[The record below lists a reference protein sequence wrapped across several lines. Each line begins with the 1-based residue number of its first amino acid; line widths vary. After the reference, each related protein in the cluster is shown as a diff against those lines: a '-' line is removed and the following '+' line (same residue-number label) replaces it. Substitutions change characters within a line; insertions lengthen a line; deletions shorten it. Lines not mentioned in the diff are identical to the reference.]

1 MTAERYS
8 AIRRPPR
15 SSKHAVALPHFHRLL
30 NAHGISLSDGPSFV
44 LDCIGAAR
52 LPIITFP
59 QRPRMDEK
67 QLAKLVR
74 QNAAKAA
81 KVAKAR
87 KGRAYDPT
95 LPPTDDEEDV
105 AIERQRFFK
114 EMKRRE
120 F

>member
-1 MTAERYS
+1 MARQ
-8 AIRRPPR
+8 
-15 SSKHAVALPHFHRLL
+15 F
-30 NAHGISLSDGPSFV
+30 SLFADPSQV
-44 LDCIGAAR
+44 LDSTSPF
-52 LPIITFP
+52 LHET
-59 QRPRMDEK
+59 RMDEK

-81 KVAKAR
+81 QVAKAR

-95 LPPTDDEEDV
+95 LPPTDDDEDV
-105 AIERQRFFK
+105 AVERQRFFK

>member
-1 MTAERYS
+1 
-8 AIRRPPR
+8 
-15 SSKHAVALPHFHRLL
+15 
-30 NAHGISLSDGPSFV
+30 
-44 LDCIGAAR
+44 
-52 LPIITFP
+52 
-59 QRPRMDEK
+59 MDEK

-74 QNAAKAA
+74 QNAARAE

-95 LPPTDDEEDV
+95 LPPTDHDEDL
-105 AIERQRFFK
+105 AIERDRFFK

>member
-1 MTAERYS
+1 
-8 AIRRPPR
+8 
-15 SSKHAVALPHFHRLL
+15 
-30 NAHGISLSDGPSFV
+30 
-44 LDCIGAAR
+44 
-52 LPIITFP
+52 
-59 QRPRMDEK
+59 MDEK

-81 KVAKAR
+81 QVAKAR

-95 LPPTDDEEDV
+95 LPPTDDEEDA
-105 AIERQRFFK
+105 AIERDRFFK

>member
-1 MTAERYS
+1 
-8 AIRRPPR
+8 
-15 SSKHAVALPHFHRLL
+15 
-30 NAHGISLSDGPSFV
+30 
-44 LDCIGAAR
+44 
-52 LPIITFP
+52 
-59 QRPRMDEK
+59 MDEK

-81 KVAKAR
+81 ELAKAR

-95 LPPTDDEEDV
+95 LPKTDDDEDV
-105 AIERQRFFK
+105 AVERDRFFK

>member
-1 MTAERYS
+1 
-8 AIRRPPR
+8 
-15 SSKHAVALPHFHRLL
+15 
-30 NAHGISLSDGPSFV
+30 
-44 LDCIGAAR
+44 
-52 LPIITFP
+52 
-59 QRPRMDEK
+59 MDEK

-81 KVAKAR
+81 ELAKAR

-95 LPPTDDEEDV
+95 LPRTEDDEDV
-105 AIERQRFFK
+105 AVERQRFFK